1 MVLDTADTMVV
12 DMDTTVARG
21 LLMPNLRPKLPLLLN
36 PKPMLMPTTD
46 MDTDITAI
54 PTDLDTTA
62 IPIVISARGPLML
75 NPKLKLNLSTDTDT
89 DITDIPTDMVDTMA
103 VSDTT
108 VEMDTSG

>member
-1 MVLDTADTMVV
+1 MVDTVDTVSTV

-21 LLMPNLRPKLPLLLN
+21 LLMPNLRPTLQ
-36 PKPMLMPTTD
+36 PMLMPTTD

-54 PTDLDTTA
+54 PTDLDTMA
-62 IPIVISARGPLML
+62 IPTVISARGPLML

-89 DITDIPTDMVDTMA
+89 DITDIPTDTVDTMA